1 MNFLLA
7 QQGKSGVKV
16 SAEGVESSV
25 LTLGTVV
32 DDGESDERG
41 VDGLDDAGGAEQGT
55 AKTRNSP
62 MGTIGVSIICPI
74 LDVTL
79 QILFSLI
86 FFLH

>member
-1 MNFLLA
+1 M
-7 QQGKSGVKV
+7 
-16 SAEGVESSV
+16 

-74 LDVTL
+74 LGRNPADPF
-79 QILFSLI
+79 LFD